1 MKTTKPHNH
10 LTTKPQAAVAQPA
23 NIDESTA
30 QQLLEQYKV
39 VISAEAASFR
49 ERVKF
54 GAMLILWEQFL
65 GESRG
70 GKGGTADGTGLKGWL
85 EKHCPEIGYSV
96 ARSYK
101 ESAHKAAA
109 MLGGGAR
116 AVAALL
122 GEATVTTPAKETVTI
137 DAEVIEKRDSLFED
151 ATSRRKL
158 EQMYFSF
165 MEQEERKERAK
176 NRAVAPL
183 PKLKPSDEA
192 AAIWTKVMG
201 VIDKTAVKDAIPLLT
216 PKAAGVCYA
225 RLSELAKAMKE
236 QMGS

>member
-1 MKTTKPHNH
+1 M
-10 LTTKPQAAVAQPA
+10 
-23 NIDESTA
+23 
-30 QQLLEQYKV
+30 
-39 VISAEAASFR
+39 ISAEAASFR

-70 GKGGTADGTGLKGWL
+70 GRGSAGEGLKGWL

-101 ESAHKAAA
+101 ESAHKAAS

-122 GEATVTTPAKETVTI
+122 GQDTVTTPAKEVVTI

-165 MEQEERKERAK
+165 VENEERKERAK
-176 NRAVAPL
+176 NRTVAPL

>member
-1 MKTTKPHNH
+1 MKTTKPLNH

-23 NIDESTA
+23 DIDESTA

-70 GKGGTADGTGLKGWL
+70 RGRDGEGLKGWL
-85 EKHCPEIGYSV
+85 EKNCPEISYVTAQAYKDS
-96 ARSYK
+96 AR
-101 ESAHKAAA
+101 KAAS

-122 GEATVTTPAKETVTI
+122 GQDTVTTPAKEVVTI

-165 MEQEERKERAK
+165 MEQEERKEKAK

-201 VIDKTAVKDAIPLLT
+201 VIDKTAVKDAIPLLP

-225 RLSELAKAMKE
+225 RLAELAKAMKE